1 MYKKREPHS
10 RGSLLTLTLNSVDDV
25 WRKCRKNAVY
35 VIFCMDVQID
45 RLGQIRLKIPIIDFA
60 SMTYLPE
67 TRSKSTSNLAKSF
80 TKDLTLSM
88 EFNEILTV
96 FIGSPSLC
104 GM

>member
-45 RLGQIRLKIPIIDFA
+45 RLGQIQAEDTHNRFCVDDI
-60 SMTYLPE
+60 S
-67 TRSKSTSNLAKSF
+67 
-80 TKDLTLSM
+80 DLTLSM

>member
-45 RLGQIRLKIPIIDFA
+45 RLGQIQAEDTHNGLCVDDVASGYQIEIYIKLCNIIYKGFHFLDRIQTNFDC
-60 SMTYLPE
+60 S
-67 TRSKSTSNLAKSF
+67 
-80 TKDLTLSM
+80 
-88 EFNEILTV
+88 
-96 FIGSPSLC
+96 
-104 GM
+104 

>member
-45 RLGQIRLKIPIIDFA
+45 RLGQIQAEDTHNRFCVDDISAGNQIKINIELSLIIYERF
-60 SMTYLPE
+60 
-67 TRSKSTSNLAKSF
+67 NLI
-80 TKDLTLSM
+80 
-88 EFNEILTV
+88 NGI
-96 FIGSPSLC
+96 
-104 GM
+104 